1 MQTSICKRIVVKG
14 LNVSSP
20 IGSSFNDNVDKNG
33 PEKLKMSSAK
43 KFRQSLLD
51 AGEGAKMTKF
61 DMQNAYKIVPC
72 NMKDLRLQG
81 FKWARRFFVETTQPF
96 GAITTVSNYD
106 IVGNTVCTLAK

>member
-1 MQTSICKRIVVKG
+1 MVPQHNKVRPV

-20 IGSSFNDNVDKNG
+20 IGSYFNDNVDENG

-43 KFRQSLLD
+43 KFGQSLLD
-51 AGEGAKMTKF
+51 AGKGAKMTKF

-81 FKWARRFFVETTQPF
+81 FKWAGRFFVETTQPF
-96 GAITTVSNYD
+96 GAITAVSNYD
-106 IVGNTVCTLAK
+106 IVGNTV